1 MKKRCDAVFEGGG
14 VRGIGLVGAVYQME
28 RSGYTFGNVAGSSAG
43 AIIASL
49 LAAGYTGEEIYEE
62 MKRVNYFKFKE
73 KHLLDY
79 FGIVGKL
86 LSILF
91 HFGIYSADYFEQW
104 LTELLSR
111 KGVYTFGDLKC
122 GSHTGHC
129 KYKLQVTASDIT
141 DEELL
146 VFPRDFHKFG
156 IMADMYPIAKAVR
169 MSMSIPVFYE
179 PFILRDQSGK
189 KHYIVDGGMLSNYP
203 MWLLD
208 EGTTEPQYP
217 TIGFKFCEQKECS
230 TLCKCNRMN
239 IVEYM
244 GQLVSTRVYCAFTR
258 RFTTFYSDSGTH
270 YSQRHRPKNTNNRF
284 CDYFGRKPSTFSKW
298 SKCGNGIFAAM
309 GFS

>member
-1 MKKRCDAVFEGGG
+1 
-14 VRGIGLVGAVYQME
+14 ME

-122 GSHTGHC
+122 VLPSPSSSAFSFISSANDSSLPATC
-129 KYKLQVTASDIT
+129 SAIATAASFP
-141 DEELL
+141 EL
-146 VFPRDFHKFG
+146 
-156 IMADMYPIAKAVR
+156 
-169 MSMSIPVFYE
+169 SI
-179 PFILRDQSGK
+179 
-189 KHYIVDGGMLSNYP
+189 
-203 MWLLD
+203 
-208 EGTTEPQYP
+208 
-217 TIGFKFCEQKECS
+217 
-230 TLCKCNRMN
+230 
-239 IVEYM
+239 
-244 GQLVSTRVYCAFTR
+244 
-258 RFTTFYSDSGTH
+258 
-270 YSQRHRPKNTNNRF
+270 
-284 CDYFGRKPSTFSKW
+284 KP
-298 SKCGNGIFAAM
+298 
-309 GFS
+309 

>member
-28 RSGYTFGNVAGSSAG
+28 RSGYSFGNVAGSSAG

-73 KHLLDY
+73 KHLLDC

-122 GSHTGHC
+122 GSHTGYC
-129 KYKLQVTASDIT
+129 KYRLQVTASDIT

-146 VFPRDFHKFG
+146 VFPRDLHKFG

-169 MSMSIPVFYE
+169 MSMSIPVFYT
-179 PFILRDQSGK
+179 FYIKRSKRK
-189 KHYIVDGGMLSNYP
+189 KTLYCGRRHVEQLSNV
-203 MWLLD
+203 D
-208 EGTTEPQYP
+208 
-217 TIGFKFCEQKECS
+217 IG
-230 TLCKCNRMN
+230 
-239 IVEYM
+239 
-244 GQLVSTRVYCAFTR
+244 
-258 RFTTFYSDSGTH
+258 
-270 YSQRHRPKNTNNRF
+270 
-284 CDYFGRKPSTFSKW
+284 
-298 SKCGNGIFAAM
+298 
-309 GFS
+309 

>member
-14 VRGIGLVGAVYQME
+14 VRGIGVVGAVYQME
-28 RSGYTFGNVAGSSAG
+28 RSGYTFGNVAGSSVG

-62 MKRVNYFKFKE
+62 MKHVNYFKFKE

-104 LTELLSR
+104 LTELLSK

-141 DEELL
+141 DEE
-146 VFPRDFHKFG
+146 
-156 IMADMYPIAKAVR
+156 
-169 MSMSIPVFYE
+169 
-179 PFILRDQSGK
+179 FI
-189 KHYIVDGGMLSNYP
+189 
-203 MWLLD
+203 
-208 EGTTEPQYP
+208 
-217 TIGFKFCEQKECS
+217 
-230 TLCKCNRMN
+230 
-239 IVEYM
+239 
-244 GQLVSTRVYCAFTR
+244 
-258 RFTTFYSDSGTH
+258 
-270 YSQRHRPKNTNNRF
+270 
-284 CDYFGRKPSTFSKW
+284 
-298 SKCGNGIFAAM
+298 
-309 GFS
+309 

>member
-104 LTELLSR
+104 LTDAAR
-111 KGVYTFGDLKC
+111 IPDIVNIN
-122 GSHTGHC
+122 C
-129 KYKLQVTASDIT
+129 K
-141 DEELL
+141 
-146 VFPRDFHKFG
+146 
-156 IMADMYPIAKAVR
+156 
-169 MSMSIPVFYE
+169 
-179 PFILRDQSGK
+179 
-189 KHYIVDGGMLSNYP
+189 
-203 MWLLD
+203 
-208 EGTTEPQYP
+208 
-217 TIGFKFCEQKECS
+217 
-230 TLCKCNRMN
+230 
-239 IVEYM
+239 
-244 GQLVSTRVYCAFTR
+244 
-258 RFTTFYSDSGTH
+258 
-270 YSQRHRPKNTNNRF
+270 
-284 CDYFGRKPSTFSKW
+284 
-298 SKCGNGIFAAM
+298 
-309 GFS
+309 

>member
-1 MKKRCDAVFEGGG
+1 
-14 VRGIGLVGAVYQME
+14 ME

-146 VFPRDFHKFG
+146 VFPEISTNLESWR
-156 IMADMYPIAKAVR
+156 IYPV
-169 MSMSIPVFYE
+169 
-179 PFILRDQSGK
+179 
-189 KHYIVDGGMLSNYP
+189 
-203 MWLLD
+203 
-208 EGTTEPQYP
+208 
-217 TIGFKFCEQKECS
+217 
-230 TLCKCNRMN
+230 
-239 IVEYM
+239 
-244 GQLVSTRVYCAFTR
+244 
-258 RFTTFYSDSGTH
+258 
-270 YSQRHRPKNTNNRF
+270 
-284 CDYFGRKPSTFSKW
+284 
-298 SKCGNGIFAAM
+298 
-309 GFS
+309 